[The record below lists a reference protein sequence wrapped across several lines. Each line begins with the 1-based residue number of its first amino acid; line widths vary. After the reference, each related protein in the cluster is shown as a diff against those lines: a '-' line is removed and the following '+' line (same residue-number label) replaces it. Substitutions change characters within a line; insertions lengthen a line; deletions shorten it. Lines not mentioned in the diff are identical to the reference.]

1 LISILY
7 IKPIEYIQH
16 GSSCVSGEQMSGSV
30 TVAGKGAGATGSMA
44 VADAATGAGA
54 LWGCAMGTFV
64 VAARDAEREHFFV
77 MVIVSGLD
85 VMGSSD
91 RLAVSG
97 QREAVAGSG
106 MAADVT
112 DVLGGG

>member
-7 IKPIEYIQH
+7 IKPIEYVKR

-30 TVAGKGAGATGSMA
+30 TVADEGAGAAGSMV

-54 LWGCAMGTFV
+54 LWGCAIGTFV
-64 VAARDAEREHFFV
+64 VMAQDAEREHFFIT
-77 MVIVSGLD
+77 VIVSGLD

-97 QREAVAGSG
+97 RRGAVAGSG

-112 DVLGGG
+112 DVLGEG